1 MNDRKRQQRR
11 AADMMIRSKSRGRYG
26 LDDLSEMLGHL
37 TDALAPVVAALTDF
51 VHCVSHGVQ
60 AFYDE
65 LARVRN
71 VEND

>member
-11 AADMMIRSKSRGRYG
+11 AADMLIRSKSRGRYG
-26 LDDLSEMLGHL
+26 LDDLSEMLEHL
-37 TDALAPVVAALTDF
+37 SEALTPLVTAISDF
-51 VHCVSHGVQ
+51 AHCMSHAVQ